1 MMQLVCNGHRLDL
14 YDNTELQFTEDNPLF
29 AFDSI
34 KCERTTNFKLPAT
47 PANDRVFALARI
59 PAYAGEGMRRKFP
72 AQLQMGTIVKDG
84 YLYVS
89 SWSGKEYEAI
99 FVTGEMVGLQ
109 QLRDAGKLADL
120 VSYSTIQWSPAYVRD
135 ANTAAG
141 RARFAI
147 TRYKTNA
154 NLCMPSYDF
163 AEILDE
169 AYHMA
174 TLQTGAWYLP
184 DKISGMRVIAK
195 EINSLGKLPFT
206 FENTPAEVAPE
217 EVAPSSAPSA
227 GLITTTYKYNNLFA
241 RVYNPV
247 QTTKTV
253 SGATHAYYIK
263 VQHLICGQTILLTMP
278 DDISPDLFLMSIE
291 AKNGGGQ
298 GDPTDPEYTPLAQ
311 EWFLGDYS
319 FNYNVAQ
326 GSGIVVSG
334 TPLAGKTVKIPARTP
349 FVFINKN
356 AFKWQQ
362 QGIDF
367 LDGLW
372 NVGFSGAPG
381 MAYSVTMQS
390 EGASVEQGNVVRIEQ
405 VISDITLCE
414 ALKIYANL
422 IGKQLYYT
430 DKDGVQFDDLFFIS
444 WPRFDI
450 SKRLLSIGKVTR
462 TFSDYAQHNLVQFDS
477 ADDVPQNTRVI
488 TEYTL
493 DNDNISESK
502 EVGKIPFNEGEIDAA
517 DGVIVARFD
526 AEDVEKNT
534 LPKYGIAVAGQSQF
548 MERIQLP
555 KNAGIQALCDAST
568 QVEVQARMSA
578 YEYAQI
584 TAKTRILCR
593 GTEYVWTSRR
603 WQKDTA
609 KFVLAKLPPLSWGE
623 LLVDMGLPSGTK
635 WCSVDIDVTKK
646 HGFAETPFTYE
657 KSFFSW
663 GNIDGHNPT
672 SNTSFAPWNWGGVNS
687 QEPWYQGQV
696 YGNTP
701 GNTLTGNIQVTQEF
715 DAARAN
721 LGAPWRMPTQAEYIE
736 LFANIRYINSDGS
749 EIPASQTN
757 KLVTIN
763 GVVGLYLESIL
774 NGARLFF
781 SASGLGI
788 GTSHDSNGSYG
799 GYWSSTVITG
809 RNARFFY
816 FNSGRISTNGN
827 DYRFRGLALRAV
839 Q

>member
-1 MMQLVCNGHRLDL
+1 MQLICSGQRLDL
-14 YDNTELQFTEDNPLF
+14 YENTDLQFTEENPLF

-47 PANDRVFALARI
+47 PANDRAFSLARI

-89 SWSGKEYEAI
+89 SWNGKEYEAI

-120 VSYSTIQWSPAYVRD
+120 VSYATIQWSPAYVRD

-141 RARFAI
+141 KARFAI

-169 AYHMA
+169 AYHTA

-184 DKISGMRVIAK
+184 DKVSGMRVIAK
-195 EINSLGKLPFT
+195 EINSLGKLPFI
-206 FENTPAEVAPE
+206 FKNTPAEVAPA
-217 EVAPSSAPSA
+217 EVAPSSAPTA
-227 GLITTTYKYNNLFA
+227 GSITFTYQYANLFA
-241 RVYNPV
+241 RVYKPV
-247 QTTKTV
+247 QAAKTV

-334 TPLAGKTVKIPARTP
+334 TPLAGKTIKIPARTP

-405 VISDITLCE
+405 VISDITLCD

-493 DNDNISESK
+493 DNDNISETK
-502 EVGKIPFNEGEIDAA
+502 DVGKIPFNEGEIDAA

-548 MERIQLP
+548 MERVQLP

-593 GTEYVWTSRR
+593 GTEYVWTSRQ
-603 WQKDTA
+603 WQEDTA
-609 KFVLAKLPPLSWGE
+609 KFVLAKLPPLDYYGLTAEARAEIESAYGFDVLVQVYRYVAGFPAVVPFINEDPHLVCSLVNTGYKRFINGDGRHDIEINMPIKTTDELVFDAVNREGDAYCCLFATYPDYTTAFWFSRRYYACAIGGYEVLPNGTLGE
-623 LLVDMGLPSGTK
+623 HTIKKTDTQWIVDNVVVQERSIP
-635 WCSVDIDVTKK
+635 
-646 HGFAETPFTYE
+646 FAEYSSFKIFNRYGTP
-657 KSFFSW
+657 
-663 GNIDGHNPT
+663 P
-672 SNTSFAPWNWGGVNS
+672 
-687 QEPWYQGQV
+687 
-696 YGNTP
+696 
-701 GNTLTGNIQVTQEF
+701 
-715 DAARAN
+715 
-721 LGAPWRMPTQAEYIE
+721 
-736 LFANIRYINSDGS
+736 RYI
-749 EIPASQTN
+749 T
-757 KLVTIN
+757 
-763 GVVGLYLESIL
+763 
-774 NGARLFF
+774 
-781 SASGLGI
+781 ASGLRSLVVNNTISFVPCVHNQNNGLLRLPDCI
-788 GTSHDSNGSYG
+788 FDSNADAGAF
-799 GYWSSTVITG
+799 TITEE
-809 RNARFFY
+809 
-816 FNSGRISTNGN
+816 SI
-827 DYRFRGLALRAV
+827 
-839 Q
+839 